1 MLHTGGINMHGPSS
15 EWKKDNAVS
24 IKVILGKWFFILY
37 AIVYTGFIFINVAS
51 PKFMSIDIGS
61 LNMAIIYGFGLILFA
76 MLLAFAYN
84 HISTHAE
91 SVMNS
96 EPEADSKPEEKEEGK
111 DGSEA

>member
-1 MLHTGGINMHGPSS
+1 MHGPSS

-24 IKVILGKWFFILY
+24 IKVIIGKWFFILY
-37 AIVYTGFIFINVAS
+37 AIVYVGFIFINVAS

-61 LNMAIIYGFGLILFA
+61 LNIAIIYGFGLILFA

-91 SVMNS
+91 SVMNK
-96 EPEADSKPEEKEEGK
+96 ENQDEVETEEK
-111 DGSEA
+111 DGTQA

>member
-1 MLHTGGINMHGPSS
+1 MHEPSS

-24 IKVILGKWFFILY
+24 IKVIIGKWFFILY
-37 AIVYTGFIFINVAS
+37 AIVYAGFILINIAS

-91 SVMNS
+91 SVMNPESDDCS
-96 EPEADSKPEEKEEGK
+96 ETKEK